1 MASYPEEPCLSTPL
15 TAINKYN
22 KLILQIQIKERKKY
36 GFFGPLYLRDRFT
49 LKPWTHEKNDI

>member
-36 GFFGPLYLRDRFT
+36 CFLSHT
-49 LKPWTHEKNDI
+49 LKRPIHIGTL